1 MKRIIGFLFLAIVVF
16 LVVLAFIYRSTVGD
30 FLYFARKEPL
40 PAPLA
45 AKDIKKQNS
54 QTAPLVPSG
63 AEGLP
68 IIKDQA
74 EEVAGPVPSAVEEPQ
89 VQEWEKANEA
99 KMPLLAEIN
108 LAVPF
113 TSQAPFTNWD
123 LPYKESCEEA
133 SVLMLDYFYR
143 GASLNPALA
152 NQEILKIVDWQKIK
166 FGAYEDTDAAQTAQI
181 LRDYFGYKNVRVSYD
196 ISIEDIKKELAL
208 GRPVIVPAAGQL
220 LPNPFF
226 RQPGPL
232 YHMLVIKGYK
242 DGKFITNDPGT
253 RRGADFL
260 YSYEGLYNAIHDWN
274 AGNVYAGRKA
284 MIVAEN

>member
-1 MKRIIGFLFLAIVVF
+1 MKSLKLFALIIVIVLLALLSAAYFGRTAISDLLYSATKEPVPEPLTALEIKKNGTPPRALPLSEEQAIVSP
-16 LVVLAFIYRSTVGD
+16 A
-30 FLYFARKEPL
+30 KESPQK
-40 PAPLA
+40 A
-45 AKDIKKQNS
+45 A
-54 QTAPLVPSG
+54 A
-63 AEGLP
+63 
-68 IIKDQA
+68 
-74 EEVAGPVPSAVEEPQ
+74 
-89 VQEWEKANEA
+89 ANELPHFA
-99 KMPLLAEIN
+99 QATRDKPAEIN

-113 TSQAPFTNWD
+113 TSQAPFANWD

-143 GASLNPALA
+143 NLSLNPSLA
-152 NQEILKIVDWQKIK
+152 NQEILKLVDWQKIK

-181 LRDYFGYKNVRVSYD
+181 LREYFGYKNVRVQYD
-196 ISIEDIKKELAL
+196 ISIDDIRKELAQ

-242 DGKFITNDPGT
+242 NGKFITNDPGT
-253 RRGADFL
+253 RRGADFI

-274 AGNVYAGRKA
+274 DGNVYSGRKA
-284 MIVAEN
+284 MIVVED

>member
-1 MKRIIGFLFLAIVVF
+1 MLLLSVAYFNRATI
-16 LVVLAFIYRSTVGD
+16 GD
-30 FLYFARKEPL
+30 FFYSVTQESLPEPL
-40 PAPLA
+40 TARQ
-45 AKDIKKQNS
+45 IKESGK
-54 QTAPLVPSG
+54 TAPQV
-63 AEGLP
+63 LP
-68 IIKDQA
+68 LS
-74 EEVAGPVPSAVEEPQ
+74 EEKTIVSPMKESPQKAAVSQELPAFVETSAGKP
-89 VQEWEKANEA
+89 
-99 KMPLLAEIN
+99 AEIN

-143 GASLNPALA
+143 GASLNSALA
-152 NQEILKIVDWQKIK
+152 NQEILKLVDWQKIK

-181 LRDYFGYKNVRVSYD
+181 LREYFGYKNVRVSYD

-253 RRGADFL
+253 RRGADFI

-284 MIVAEN
+284 MIVVEK

>member
-99 KMPLLAEIN
+99 KMPLPAEIN

-113 TSQAPFTNWD
+113 TSQAPFANWD

-208 GRPVIVPAAGQL
+208 ADEIYNNYETRYKEKLSSMSDVIIKQSEQIQKILQL
-220 LPNPFF
+220 QQTKNMRNERIFALEKLAN
-226 RQPGPL
+226 GEE
-232 YHMLVIKGYK
+232 K
-242 DGKFITNDPGT
+242 
-253 RRGADFL
+253 
-260 YSYEGLYNAIHDWN
+260 
-274 AGNVYAGRKA
+274 
-284 MIVAEN
+284 